1 MGEVLVTEPDSYVS
15 ALLLLFAI
23 APCWSLERSV
33 WSHPEQTKTESNVSV
48 FWWPEE
54 SDDVTSHAVL
64 SSTSPSVVTL
74 TGFTLSTTVLN
85 WQKESQWGKWRR
97 GRFTFVLY
105 HIWDKSDLLENSRRA
120 DFYWRSWNCLQ
131 VSDDPGVH
139 TGGRYSGVG
148 FILESSLVIL
158 ETPSVTF
165 MFNTLLQPIRS
176 LSRLHKPELKKLRT
190 TNHNHTCFFQG
201 FWKITSHVTLTRSG
215 LLLDG
220 WTLCLVLWRSVC
232 VTAGSLFGFYGLFN
246 TACACRGKINEMM
259 NKEKGNENFVLS
271 LSSVCHTRLYEQ
283 LSLSLRKQ
291 HRWYI
296 FMYKACWVIALIIFI
311 AYEQLLGLSLVFL
324 VPGVK
329 TESSNERK
337 LLLSSWE
344 TWNLRSST
352 AECVCDPD
360 QVSVEPDFTLLVK
373 YKKQSSW
380 LEPRFRLWLGVNIS
394 MVTAVVFPTNS
405 TLLLFTDADIF
416 QFSIQSM
423 LFKTTAASRRFIL

>member
-1 MGEVLVTEPDSYVS
+1 MTWRIRWCHFPRRPLLHLALCRHIDGLHAFHDSVELTKRVTVRKVALREVYFCIVSYLRQIRSLRKFKASRFLLTELKS
-15 ALLLLFAI
+15 
-23 APCWSLERSV
+23 
-33 WSHPEQTKTESNVSV
+33 
-48 FWWPEE
+48 
-54 SDDVTSHAVL
+54 
-64 SSTSPSVVTL
+64 SPSL
-74 TGFTLSTTVLN
+74 WWSWGPHRWQVLRC
-85 WQKESQWGKWRR
+85 W
-97 GRFTFVLY
+97 LY
-105 HIWDKSDLLENSRRA
+105 TREQFSHIRNSISDEASGC
-120 DFYWRSWNCLQ
+120 SWMQRCFL
-131 VSDDPGVH
+131 
-139 TGGRYSGVG
+139 
-148 FILESSLVIL
+148 
-158 ETPSVTF
+158 